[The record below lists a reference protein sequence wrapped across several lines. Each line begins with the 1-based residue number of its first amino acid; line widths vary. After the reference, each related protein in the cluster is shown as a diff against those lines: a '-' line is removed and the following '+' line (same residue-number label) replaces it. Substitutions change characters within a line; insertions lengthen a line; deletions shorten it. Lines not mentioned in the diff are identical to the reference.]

1 MMHADD
7 ARYREAAREAVRR
20 ALEEDRAEEDVTT
33 RAIVSKEVR
42 ATGRL
47 LFRDSAVLAGTFLFD
62 EAFRAL
68 DPSAAIEWSKREGEK
83 VRAGEFVS
91 RVEGSASA
99 LLGAERVA
107 LNFVM
112 RLSGVAT
119 LTARFVEA
127 VGGLVEILDTRKT
140 TPGLRVLEKAAVR
153 MGGGTNHRMSLAD
166 LALIKENHIAAAG
179 GIRAAVDAVRRE
191 SQGIAIEVEVRN
203 LEEIEEVL
211 PLHVERVML
220 DNFDEKATRAAV
232 ARIRRETRPP
242 YIEISGGIDIEK
254 ARAAAALG
262 VDGISIGALT
272 HSAPAANVS
281 FLIESGS

>member
-1 MMHADD
+1 MTHAED
-7 ARYREAAREAVRR
+7 AVYREAAREAVRR
-20 ALEEDRAEEDVTT
+20 ALLEDRAEDDITT
-33 RAIVSKEVR
+33 LAIVRKEAR

-47 LFRDSAVLAGTFLFD
+47 LFREPAVLAGTFLFD
-62 EAFRAL
+62 ETFRAL
-68 DPSAAIEWSKREGEK
+68 DPGVSIEWSRGEGEK
-83 VRAGEFVS
+83 VDGGEMVA

-99 LLGAERVA
+99 LLRAERVA

-112 RLSGVAT
+112 RLSGIAT

-127 VGGLVEILDTRKT
+127 AEGRVEILDTRKT
-140 TPGLRVLEKAAVR
+140 TPGLRILEKAAVR
-153 MGGGTNHRMSLAD
+153 AGGGMNHRMSLAD

-179 GIRAAVDAVRRE
+179 GIRAAVDAVRRANPE
-191 SQGIAIEVEVRN
+191 IAIEVEVRN
-203 LEEIEEVL
+203 IEELEEVL
-211 PLHVERVML
+211 PLRVERVML
-220 DNFDEKATRAAV
+220 DNFDEEAIRAAV
-232 ARIRRETRPP
+232 ARIRREAHAP
-242 YIEISGGIDIEK
+242 YIEISGGMDLEK